1 MADASVDTGSG
12 GSSTARAGIAGG
24 ADPVAAGAGPAVLG
38 SWATLPF
45 GSEVLAVH
53 AALLPTGKVL
63 FAAGSGNSDVRFNG
77 SGFGDTT
84 LRNWTSVVWDPTINP
99 PAGQDPQF
107 FHPATVH
114 DPQGHVL
121 DLFCGGETLLPDG
134 RVLAAGGTLA
144 YDGAG
149 RNFAGRP
156 DTL

>member
-1 MADASVDTGSG
+1 MRDGAASDQ
-12 GSSTARAGIAGG
+12 AGPGVSPGAVAAQ
-24 ADPVAAGAGPAVLG
+24 ADPVAAAAAPATQG
-38 SWATLPF
+38 KWEQLPF

-77 SGFGDTT
+77 PGFGDTT

-99 PAGQDPQF
+99 MAGQDPEF
-107 FHPATVH
+107 FHPATVR